1 MATVTSPKQ
10 PIPKAILRKL
20 NRMRGKLTRWI
31 MVHGLSRW
39 LLAVLAILAADMLL
53 DRVFKMDGAQRLV
66 MLVVM
71 AIAAIV
77 YFGWKVIKPLQ
88 ARPNDDALI
97 YEVENKNP
105 ELKESLLSSA
115 QLAREKNLDSQGV
128 SPELAKATIQKG
140 LDNAAAIDFGKSLDL
155 QSYLQN
161 ILMLL
166 GGILLAIGLG
176 FGITKTD
183 FLKTWFNRNILLMD
197 DQWPQSTYLE
207 IAGVKD
213 GVLTLP
219 RGVDHRQLVT
229 ATEDSKVTNVTVSL
243 EIDNPG
249 GRTIHQM
256 KPTGK
261 FDGRE
266 HVFMFHNVSSEFR
279 FRASGGDEVTKWVD
293 VKLVEPPNIIDLS
306 VQALLPEYTGVESV
320 KFTGNGPHSVLSG
333 SKLKVDIKTN
343 KPLAEAHLKLGEEL
357 FPMQQTGDDKSFGLA
372 IPGGDGQLSGGE
384 YEFQLLD
391 PEGIPSSRRSK
402 FKVAIKEDEAPKVR
416 ASLWGISGL
425 VSARAMLPT
434 SYQAADEYGLR
445 KTAFDCN
452 WKYGEDED
460 STKRE
465 LLIAEFENQEDGTP
479 TRTAKQEVVLDL
491 LDLKLKPG
499 TSFRFSVAAHD
510 NFPEIPKIGR
520 SQEFLLRVVTDEEL
534 RGDLLRREIEQRK
547 AFDQAYQ
554 IQMELAS
561 ELRVVAA
568 SKQPPGVTKEDFDAQ
583 REAKLIELVRNQ
595 KGIGTAIDAIANRF
609 EDFLV
614 EVTNNRLNEAED
626 AVDPNQNIEKRF
638 DEKII
643 RPIRKLDSELV
654 SMATR
659 HIDNCRLAAA
669 TEPELGAAVDQ
680 ASKVQE
686 EILVEMKKIL
696 AAMNDSEGFQELINK
711 FLEIK
716 EDSNS
721 VKSGIKKALKPKDVF
736 EDNIFEG
743 K

>member
-1 MATVTSPKQ
+1 
-10 PIPKAILRKL
+10 
-20 NRMRGKLTRWI
+20 
-31 MVHGLSRW
+31 
-39 LLAVLAILAADMLL
+39 MLL
-53 DRVFKMDGAQRLV
+53 DRAFKMDGAQRLV

-71 AIAAIV
+71 AIAALV

-115 QLAREKNLDSQGV
+115 QLSREKDLMSQGV
-128 SPELAKATIQKG
+128 SQELAQATIQKG

-155 QSYLQN
+155 QSHLKN
-161 ILMLL
+161 CLMLL
-166 GGILLAIGLG
+166 GGVLLAIALA
-176 FGITKTD
+176 FGVTKTN

-207 IAGVKD
+207 IEGAQD
-213 GVLTLP
+213 GILTLS

-229 ATEDSKVTNVTVSL
+229 VTEDSKIKDVTVSL

-261 FDGRE
+261 SDGRE

-279 FRASGGDEVTKWVD
+279 FRASGGDDVTNWID

-306 VQALLPEYTGVESV
+306 VQALLPEYTGIESV
-320 KFTGNGPHSVLSG
+320 KFNGNGPHSVLTG
-333 SKLKVDIKTN
+333 SKLQVDIKTN
-343 KPLAEAHLKLGEEL
+343 KSLASANLKLGDQL
-357 FPMQQTGDDKSFGLA
+357 FPMEQAGDDKTFGLV

-384 YEFQLLD
+384 YEFELLD
-391 PEGIPSSRRSK
+391 SRDIKNSRRSK
-402 FKVAIKEDEAPKVR
+402 FKIAIKEDEAPKVR

-445 KTAFDCN
+445 KTDFDCN
-452 WKYGEDED
+452 WKFGEDED
-460 STKRE
+460 ATKRE
-465 LLIAEFENQEDGTP
+465 ILIAEFEKQEDGTP
-479 TRTAKQEVVLDL
+479 TTTAKQEVVLDL

-510 NFPEIPKIGR
+510 NFPGAAKIGR

-568 SKQPPGVTKEDFDAQ
+568 TERTPEVSQEDFNAQ
-583 REAKLIELVRNQ
+583 QEAKLIELVRNQ
-595 KGIGTAIDAIANRF
+595 KGIGTAIDGVANRF

-626 AVDPNQNIEKRF
+626 AINPDQNIEKRF

-643 RPIRKLDSELV
+643 KPIRKLDSELV

-659 HIDNCRLAAA
+659 HIDNCRLSVASQ
-669 TEPELGAAVDQ
+669 PDLDAAVDR
-680 ASKVQE
+680 ASIVQE
-686 EILVEMKKIL
+686 DILIEMKNIL

-716 EDSNS
+716 QDEENL
-721 VKSGIKKALKPKDVF
+721 KSGIKKALKPKDGDGGIF
-736 EDNIFEG
+736 EDD